1 MAAEEDGGAGMTPEA
16 TNLKLYACTCGCG
29 RVEMVLC
36 DREHERLAVLPMD
49 MDAVVALLDMLADI
63 AERHEAAAAAIGEV
77 AGHA

>member
-1 MAAEEDGGAGMTPEA
+1 MTDA

-29 RVEMVLC
+29 RVEMVLS
-36 DREHERLAVLPMD
+36 DAKDERLAALPMD

-63 AERHEAAAAAIGEV
+63 AERHDAAAAAMGEV